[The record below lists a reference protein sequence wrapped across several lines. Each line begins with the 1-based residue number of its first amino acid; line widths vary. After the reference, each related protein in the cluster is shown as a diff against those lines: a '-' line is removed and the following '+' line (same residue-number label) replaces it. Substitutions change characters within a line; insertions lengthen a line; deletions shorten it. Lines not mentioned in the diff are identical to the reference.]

1 LWRLS
6 PSPRPPVCFTDGM
19 SAAPQSHGL
28 RALSDMELAEAVDLT
43 LRESR
48 RFLNQIVIRYEA
60 SVDDFTSVLRR
71 KDCWETGRIGAG
83 HTSLRCG

>member
-1 LWRLS
+1 
-6 PSPRPPVCFTDGM
+6 M
-19 SAAPQSHGL
+19 SAMPQSHAL

-43 LRESR
+43 LRESH
-48 RFLNQIVIRYEA
+48 RFLNHIVIRYEA

-71 KDCWETGRIGAG
+71 KDCWETGPIGAG

>member
-1 LWRLS
+1 
-6 PSPRPPVCFTDGM
+6 
-19 SAAPQSHGL
+19 
-28 RALSDMELAEAVDLT
+28 MELAEAVDLT

-48 RFLNQIVIRYEA
+48 RFLNQIVIRYAA

-71 KDCWETGRIGAG
+71 KDSWETGPIGAS

>member
-1 LWRLS
+1 M
-6 PSPRPPVCFTDGM
+6 CFTDGM
-19 SAAPQSHGL
+19 SAVPQSDAL
-28 RALSDMELAEAVDLT
+28 RALSDVELAEAVDLT

-60 SVDDFTSVLRR
+60 SVHDFTSVLRR
-71 KDCWETGRIGAG
+71 KDCWETGPIGAG